1 MEIRYNLVGL
11 PIDSVVSIF
20 LVYLA
25 PTLTLSML
33 ANED

>member
-20 LVYLA
+20 LGVFS
-25 PTLTLSML
+25 THT
-33 ANED
+33 DIVDVGQ